1 LTLFSWQPTLFS
13 AAVACKIVTLA
24 ARDRVPAAYADRESV
39 EAGGLMCYGINVA
52 SGFRQVGVYAG
63 KILKGTK
70 PADLPVVRPNG
81 FELVVNMQTAKRLG
95 ITVPN
100 LLLAL
105 ADEVIE

>member
-1 LTLFSWQPTLFS
+1 VPQSDEHEARTFLDELKERM
-13 AAVACKIVTLA
+13 CKF
-24 ARDRVPAAYADRESV
+24 
-39 EAGGLMCYGINVA
+39 NVA

-70 PADLPVVRPNG
+70 PRCDLPVVRPNK

-95 ITVPN
+95 IAVPN